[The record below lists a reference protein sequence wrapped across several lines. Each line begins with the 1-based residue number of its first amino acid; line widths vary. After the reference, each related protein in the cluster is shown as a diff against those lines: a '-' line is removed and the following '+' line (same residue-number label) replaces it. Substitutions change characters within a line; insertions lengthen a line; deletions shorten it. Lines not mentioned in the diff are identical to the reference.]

1 MVTTYYKYKNII
13 CAIPFNLLY
22 YLNMIKTF
30 SSNEDIIKTIIA
42 GDHDEFG
49 AEKLKGLKK
58 ILPEDDEVQMLKD
71 YARENPKIINDD
83 QTSKLGNP
91 EIFLLKLVD
100 VPK

>member
-1 MVTTYYKYKNII
+1 M
-13 CAIPFNLLY
+13 
-22 YLNMIKTF
+22 
-30 SSNEDIIKTIIA
+30 
-42 GDHDEFG
+42 
-49 AEKLKGLKK
+49 KK

-91 EIFLLKLVD
+91 EMFLLKLVD

>member
-1 MVTTYYKYKNII
+1 MII
-13 CAIPFNLLY
+13 S
-22 YLNMIKTF
+22 F
-30 SSNEDIIKTIIA
+30 SSNEDIITTIIA
-42 GDHDEFG
+42 GDHDAID

-58 ILPEDDEVQMLKD
+58 LLPEDDEVQMLKD
-71 YARENPKIINDD
+71 YRRENPNIINDD